1 MTTATMTK
9 PQAQFPSTLP
19 TESAGAAAAPEPT
32 VTRMTVTPAMAL
44 NWLDYANS
52 NNRRISDAHVQRLA
66 RDMKQGEWV
75 LTHEGIAFDPSGVL
89 LDGQHRL
96 WAIVVADKSVEMHVW
111 RGVTREALM
120 AIDCGKPRNLG
131 DILRLSGGHGQVGAT
146 ELAVLR
152 AMLGGFSGSVTLT
165 ASEAAVAM
173 AQHGKAIA
181 FAIEALPRVKR
192 ITNATTRAVIARA
205 YYSADH
211 ELLRCFGR
219 MLSAGIVPD
228 AGAVGVVLLRQFLA
242 EHRGTSHRD
251 RLVRYAKTERALVA
265 YLSGERIGRLF
276 AASDE
281 HFPLPEEASRHDK
294 PDRPAR
300 G

>member
-1 MTTATMTK
+1 MTTATITRPEVQRLPASPTDSTDASEA
-9 PQAQFPSTLP
+9 PQ
-19 TESAGAAAAPEPT
+19 PT
-32 VTRMTVTPAMAL
+32 VTRMTVSPSMAL

-96 WAIVVADKSVEMHVW
+96 WAIVIAEKSVEMHVW

-173 AQHGKAIA
+173 AQHGKAIV

-211 ELLRCFGR
+211 DQLRCFGR

-228 AGAVGVVLLRQFLA
+228 AGAVGVVLLRQYLA
-242 EHRGTSHRD
+242 ENSGTSHRD

-265 YLSGERIGRLF
+265 FLGGEQIGRLY

-281 HFPLPEEASRHDK
+281 HFPLPEEASRSDK
-294 PDRPAR
+294 QAR